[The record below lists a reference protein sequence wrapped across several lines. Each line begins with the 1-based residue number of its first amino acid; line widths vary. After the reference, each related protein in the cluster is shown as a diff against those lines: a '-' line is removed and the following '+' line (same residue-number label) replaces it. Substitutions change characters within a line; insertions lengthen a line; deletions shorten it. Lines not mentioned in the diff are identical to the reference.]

1 MAKKKSASV
10 QRGQVKLRE
19 KKLKDGSSSLY
30 LDINVGGKR
39 HKEYLKLYQV
49 VPTTAQEREQNRQAL
64 AAANAMRARRELE
77 IINGKFDIT
86 QPKQG
91 GVRFLD
97 YYRQMCEDR
106 LKTPDSNGNWGN
118 WHSCL
123 KHLEV
128 YCDEATT
135 FDDIDAERIDEEENA
150 YCVIDGL
157 DTIDFLL
164 SFILPEVP
172 IKVVSEEKK
181 EYPKGDGWKVMTEAE
196 FEESRKAK
204 RDSRWDILR
213 DLEIGKED

>member
-1 MAKKKSASV
+1 MRISNRDLKTLNDEKVYQENIEKISFDDYPY
-10 QRGQVKLRE
+10 LR
-19 KKLKDGSSSLY
+19 SLE
-30 LDINVGGKR
+30 DI
-39 HKEYLKLYQV
+39 E
-49 VPTTAQEREQNRQAL
+49 A
-64 AAANAMRARRELE
+64 E
-77 IINGKFDIT
+77 IIIDRDMI
-86 QPKQG
+86 
-91 GVRFLD
+91 
-97 YYRQMCEDR
+97 DR
-106 LKTPDSNGNWGN
+106 LIAHVRVFGKMICPDAMTLQDVMVPFEIEDDSI
-118 WHSCL
+118 L
-123 KHLEV
+123 
-128 YCDEATT
+128 Y

-172 IKVVSEEKK
+172 IKVVSEEIK

>member
-1 MAKKKSASV
+1 MRISNRDLKTLNDEKVYQENIEKISFDDYPY
-10 QRGQVKLRE
+10 LR
-19 KKLKDGSSSLY
+19 SLE
-30 LDINVGGKR
+30 DI
-39 HKEYLKLYQV
+39 E
-49 VPTTAQEREQNRQAL
+49 A
-64 AAANAMRARRELE
+64 E
-77 IINGKFDIT
+77 IIIDRDMI
-86 QPKQG
+86 
-91 GVRFLD
+91 
-97 YYRQMCEDR
+97 DR
-106 LKTPDSNGNWGN
+106 LIAHVRVFGKMICPDAMTLQDVMVPFEIEDDSILYFDDIDVV
-118 WHSCL
+118 L
-123 KHLEV
+123 KECKRV
-128 YCDEATT
+128 MK
-135 FDDIDAERIDEEENA
+135 DIDAERIDEEENA

>member
-1 MAKKKSASV
+1 MRISNRDLKTLNDEKVYQENIEKISFDDYPY
-10 QRGQVKLRE
+10 LR
-19 KKLKDGSSSLY
+19 SLE
-30 LDINVGGKR
+30 DI
-39 HKEYLKLYQV
+39 E
-49 VPTTAQEREQNRQAL
+49 A
-64 AAANAMRARRELE
+64 E
-77 IINGKFDIT
+77 IIIDRDMI
-86 QPKQG
+86 
-91 GVRFLD
+91 
-97 YYRQMCEDR
+97 DR
-106 LKTPDSNGNWGN
+106 LIAHVRVIGKMICPDAMTLQDVMVPFEIEDDSI
-118 WHSCL
+118 L
-123 KHLEV
+123 
-128 YCDEATT
+128 Y

>member
-1 MAKKKSASV
+1 M
-10 QRGQVKLRE
+10 
-19 KKLKDGSSSLY
+19 
-30 LDINVGGKR
+30 I
-39 HKEYLKLYQV
+39 
-49 VPTTAQEREQNRQAL
+49 
-64 AAANAMRARRELE
+64 
-77 IINGKFDIT
+77 
-86 QPKQG
+86 
-91 GVRFLD
+91 
-97 YYRQMCEDR
+97 DR
-106 LKTPDSNGNWGN
+106 LIAHVRVFGKMICPDAMTLQDVMVPFEIEDDSI
-118 WHSCL
+118 L
-123 KHLEV
+123 
-128 YCDEATT
+128 Y

>member
-1 MAKKKSASV
+1 MRISNRDLKTLNDEKVYQENIEKISFDDYPY
-10 QRGQVKLRE
+10 LR
-19 KKLKDGSSSLY
+19 SLE
-30 LDINVGGKR
+30 DI
-39 HKEYLKLYQV
+39 E
-49 VPTTAQEREQNRQAL
+49 A
-64 AAANAMRARRELE
+64 E
-77 IINGKFDIT
+77 IIIDRDMI
-86 QPKQG
+86 
-91 GVRFLD
+91 
-97 YYRQMCEDR
+97 DR
-106 LKTPDSNGNWGN
+106 LIAHVRVFGKMICPDAMTLQDVMVPFEIEDDSI
-118 WHSCL
+118 L
-123 KHLEV
+123 
-128 YCDEATT
+128 Y

-213 DLEIGKED
+213 DLESGKED

>member
-1 MAKKKSASV
+1 MPNTNLKNAKDA
-10 QRGQVKLRE
+10 QNDEFYTQLE
-19 KKLKDGSSSLY
+19 
-30 LDINVGGKR
+30 DI
-39 HKEYLKLYQV
+39 E
-49 VPTTAQEREQNRQAL
+49 A
-64 AAANAMRARRELE
+64 E
-77 IINGKFDIT
+77 IIIDRDMI
-86 QPKQG
+86 
-91 GVRFLD
+91 
-97 YYRQMCEDR
+97 DR
-106 LKTPDSNGNWGN
+106 LIAHVRVFGKMICPDAMTLQDVMVPFEIEDDSI
-118 WHSCL
+118 L
-123 KHLEV
+123 
-128 YCDEATT
+128 Y

-196 FEESRKAK
+196 FEESRKAN

>member
-1 MAKKKSASV
+1 MRISNRDLKTLNDEKVYQENIEKISFDDYPY
-10 QRGQVKLRE
+10 LR
-19 KKLKDGSSSLY
+19 SLE
-30 LDINVGGKR
+30 DI
-39 HKEYLKLYQV
+39 E
-49 VPTTAQEREQNRQAL
+49 A
-64 AAANAMRARRELE
+64 E
-77 IINGKFDIT
+77 IIIDRDMI
-86 QPKQG
+86 
-91 GVRFLD
+91 
-97 YYRQMCEDR
+97 DR
-106 LKTPDSNGNWGN
+106 LIAHVRVFGKMICPDAMTLQDVMVPFEIEDDSI
-118 WHSCL
+118 L
-123 KHLEV
+123 
-128 YCDEATT
+128 Y

>member
-1 MAKKKSASV
+1 MRLIIIDKRTTCKIQYTSIGERMRISNRDLKTLNDEKVYQENIEKISFDDYPY
-10 QRGQVKLRE
+10 LR
-19 KKLKDGSSSLY
+19 SLE
-30 LDINVGGKR
+30 DI
-39 HKEYLKLYQV
+39 E
-49 VPTTAQEREQNRQAL
+49 A
-64 AAANAMRARRELE
+64 E
-77 IINGKFDIT
+77 IIIDRDMI
-86 QPKQG
+86 
-91 GVRFLD
+91 
-97 YYRQMCEDR
+97 DR
-106 LKTPDSNGNWGN
+106 LIAHVRVFGKMICPDAMTLQDVMVPFEIEDDSI
-118 WHSCL
+118 L
-123 KHLEV
+123 
-128 YCDEATT
+128 Y

>member
-1 MAKKKSASV
+1 MRISNRDLKTLNDEKVYQENIEKISFDDYPY
-10 QRGQVKLRE
+10 LR
-19 KKLKDGSSSLY
+19 SLE
-30 LDINVGGKR
+30 DI
-39 HKEYLKLYQV
+39 E
-49 VPTTAQEREQNRQAL
+49 A
-64 AAANAMRARRELE
+64 E
-77 IINGKFDIT
+77 IIIDRDMI
-86 QPKQG
+86 
-91 GVRFLD
+91 
-97 YYRQMCEDR
+97 DR
-106 LKTPDSNGNWGN
+106 LIAHVRVFGKMICPDAMTLQDVMVPFEIEDDSI
-118 WHSCL
+118 L
-123 KHLEV
+123 
-128 YCDEATT
+128 Y

-172 IKVVSEEKK
+172 SKVVSEEKK

>member
-1 MAKKKSASV
+1 MICPDAMTLQDVMVPFEIEDDSI
-10 QRGQVKLRE
+10 
-19 KKLKDGSSSLY
+19 LY
-30 LDINVGGKR
+30 
-39 HKEYLKLYQV
+39 
-49 VPTTAQEREQNRQAL
+49 
-64 AAANAMRARRELE
+64 
-77 IINGKFDIT
+77 
-86 QPKQG
+86 
-91 GVRFLD
+91 
-97 YYRQMCEDR
+97 
-106 LKTPDSNGNWGN
+106 
-118 WHSCL
+118 
-123 KHLEV
+123 
-128 YCDEATT
+128 

>member
-1 MAKKKSASV
+1 MRISNRDLKTLNDEKVYQENIEKISFDDYPY
-10 QRGQVKLRE
+10 LR
-19 KKLKDGSSSLY
+19 SLE
-30 LDINVGGKR
+30 DI
-39 HKEYLKLYQV
+39 E
-49 VPTTAQEREQNRQAL
+49 A
-64 AAANAMRARRELE
+64 E
-77 IINGKFDIT
+77 IIIDRDMI
-86 QPKQG
+86 
-91 GVRFLD
+91 
-97 YYRQMCEDR
+97 DR
-106 LKTPDSNGNWGN
+106 LIAHVRVFGKMICPDAMTLQDVMVPFEIEDDSI
-118 WHSCL
+118 L
-123 KHLEV
+123 
-128 YCDEATT
+128 Y

-204 RDSRWDILR
+204 RDSCWDILR

>member
-1 MAKKKSASV
+1 MRISNRDLKTLNDEKVYQENIEKISFDDYPY
-10 QRGQVKLRE
+10 LR
-19 KKLKDGSSSLY
+19 SLE
-30 LDINVGGKR
+30 DI
-39 HKEYLKLYQV
+39 E
-49 VPTTAQEREQNRQAL
+49 A
-64 AAANAMRARRELE
+64 E
-77 IINGKFDIT
+77 IIIDRDMI
-86 QPKQG
+86 
-91 GVRFLD
+91 
-97 YYRQMCEDR
+97 DR
-106 LKTPDSNGNWGN
+106 LIAHVRVFGKMICPDAMTLQDVMVPFEIEDDSI
-118 WHSCL
+118 L
-123 KHLEV
+123 
-128 YCDEATT
+128 Y

-172 IKVVSEEKK
+172 IKVVSEEKT

>member
-1 MAKKKSASV
+1 MRISNRDLKTLNDEKVYQENIEKISFDDYPY
-10 QRGQVKLRE
+10 LR
-19 KKLKDGSSSLY
+19 SLE
-30 LDINVGGKR
+30 DI
-39 HKEYLKLYQV
+39 E
-49 VPTTAQEREQNRQAL
+49 A
-64 AAANAMRARRELE
+64 E
-77 IINGKFDIT
+77 IIIDRDMI
-86 QPKQG
+86 
-91 GVRFLD
+91 
-97 YYRQMCEDR
+97 DR
-106 LKTPDSNGNWGN
+106 LIAHVRVFGKMICPDAMTLLDVMVPFEIEDDSI
-118 WHSCL
+118 L
-123 KHLEV
+123 
-128 YCDEATT
+128 Y